1 MFNKKM
7 GNQRG
12 QIWVETVIY
21 TLIAIAMIGL
31 VLSVVKPKI
40 EEGQD
45 KAIIEQSLDVIKN
58 INSIILDIKRAP
70 GNQRI
75 IGLGINKGNLKIDA
89 INDRIIFE
97 IESRYEYSEP
107 GQDIQESTIGINI
120 HTEKMGKFNN
130 VTLTKD
136 YSQEYNLTYQGE
148 EKIKSLTRASMPY
161 QLLISN
167 KGRDESENKIIID
180 IEIT

>member
-1 MFNKKM
+1 
-7 GNQRG
+7 
-12 QIWVETVIY
+12 
-21 TLIAIAMIGL
+21 MIGL

-45 KAIIEQSLDVIKN
+45 KALIEQSLDIIKN

-75 IGLGINKGNLKIDA
+75 IELGINKGNLKIDD

-107 GQDIQESTIGINI
+107 GQDIQENTIGINI
-120 HTEKMGKFNN
+120 HTEKIGKFNN

-136 YSQEYNLTYQGE
+136 YNQKYDLKYQGE
-148 EKIKSLTRASMPY
+148 EKIKSLTPKNIMW
-161 QLLISN
+161 
-167 KGRDESENKIIID
+167 
-180 IEIT
+180 